1 MMRRS
6 LQRGVRYCSS
16 AATEEVLVQS
26 SSTTKLVTI
35 NRPKALNALNLSTVR
50 ELTKLYTNW
59 LKSGEDFMI
68 VIRGSGGKAFC
79 AGGDIVSIATD
90 EEGSLKRDFFL
101 EEYKLNYA
109 IKTFPNPHIAIL
121 DGITMGGGVGL
132 SVHGSHRVVT
142 ENTLF
147 AMPETGIG
155 LFPDV
160 GGSIFLPRMP
170 HAGLGMY
177 LALTGHR
184 LKGADCLHATIGTHY
199 VKSANIQA
207 LQNELL
213 ATVPSKADEVLKE
226 FSESLDELPAFSL
239 QDSLDRISRTFTLGS
254 LNDIMEDL
262 RRTDDEW
269 SEKTLKILSRM
280 SPTSLRITHE
290 QLTRGARQTPEENF
304 AMEANMVYGSMNY
317 SGDFKEGV
325 RALLLDKDK
334 SPKWNP
340 ATLQEA
346 TPEIISRF
354 FETRPDKPWVPT
366 KLTASL

>member
-1 MMRRS
+1 MKRS
-6 LQRGVRYCSS
+6 LQQGVRYCSS
-16 AATEEVLVQS
+16 VATEEVLVQAGS
-26 SSTTKLVTI
+26 SAKLVTI

-50 ELTKLYTNW
+50 ELTKLYTGW

-68 VIRGSGGKAFC
+68 IIKGAGGKAFC

-90 EEGSLKRDFFL
+90 DEGSLKRDFFL

-184 LKGADCLHATIGTHY
+184 LKGPDCLHATVGTHY
-199 VKSANIQA
+199 VKSDNISS

-213 ATVPSKADEVLKE
+213 ASTPSKADDVLKE
-226 FSESLDELPAFSL
+226 FSESLEDLPVFSL
-239 QDSLDRISRTFTLGS
+239 QGSLDRISRTFTLGS

-262 RRTDDEW
+262 RRADDEW
-269 SEKTLKILSRM
+269 SDRTLKTLSRM

-290 QLTRGARQTPEENF
+290 QLTRGSRQTPEENF
-304 AMEANMVYGSMNY
+304 AMEANMVYGCMNH

-334 SPKWNP
+334 NPKWNP
-340 ATLQEA
+340 ATLE
-346 TPEIISRF
+346 EVRYHFLFLF
-354 FETRPDKPWVPT
+354 FF
-366 KLTASL
+366 LNNF